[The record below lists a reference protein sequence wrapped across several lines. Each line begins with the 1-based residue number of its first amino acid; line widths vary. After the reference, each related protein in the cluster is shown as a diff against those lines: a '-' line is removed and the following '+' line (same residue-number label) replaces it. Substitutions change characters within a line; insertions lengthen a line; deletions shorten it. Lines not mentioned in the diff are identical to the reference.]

1 MRVTFS
7 YLQISPK
14 TRSLILWTER
24 GAAHHA
30 KMLDMD
36 QAWEVFE
43 KLEDSYFTANKQLPE
58 IKSEYK
64 YRYHVEITITDR
76 LFGNNKAII
85 KNEAK
90 DLNCMI
96 TGFAKL

>member
-1 MRVTFS
+1 
-7 YLQISPK
+7 
-14 TRSLILWTER
+14 
-24 GAAHHA
+24 
-30 KMLDMD
+30 MLDTD

-43 KLEDSYFTANKQLPE
+43 KLEDSYFTANKQLPK

-76 LFGNNKAII
+76 LFGNNKAVI
-85 KNEAK
+85 KNEAR

-96 TGFAKL
+96 TGFAKALGFKIKSMSIADEAFKDFYGISSF